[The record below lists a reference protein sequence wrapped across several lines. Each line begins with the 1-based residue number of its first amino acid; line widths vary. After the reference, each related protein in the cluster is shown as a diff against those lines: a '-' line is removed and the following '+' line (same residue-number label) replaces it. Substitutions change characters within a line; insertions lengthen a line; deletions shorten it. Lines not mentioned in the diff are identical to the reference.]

1 MIQTLGGHVSDRQL
15 VSKLSARA
23 IVAESRKQT
32 LNQLYGFS
40 SSNST

>member
-1 MIQTLGGHVSDRQL
+1 MIQTLGHVRDRKV
-15 VSKLSARA
+15 VSKLSARV